1 MFSCTKEPPPRCN
14 THTPRDIC
22 GQDQAGLS
30 AVQHQEDVSV
40 FLLNGRDAAA
50 GAEGRGG
57 ASDGVQTSQNQG
69 GAESVERPPIS
80 DKT

>member
-1 MFSCTKEPPPRCN
+1 M
-14 THTPRDIC
+14 
-22 GQDQAGLS
+22 
-30 AVQHQEDVSV
+30 QHQEDVSV